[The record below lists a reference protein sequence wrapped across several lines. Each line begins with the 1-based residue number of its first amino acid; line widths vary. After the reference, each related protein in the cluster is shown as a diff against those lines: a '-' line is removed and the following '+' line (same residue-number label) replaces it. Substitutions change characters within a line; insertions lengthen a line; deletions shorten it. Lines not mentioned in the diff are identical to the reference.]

1 MWWNSALL
9 LLLSIGGGYSEAFF
23 QISGNWFEI
32 RQPKMYVRPCCPC
45 VSGTN
50 AIPSIYLASQSTA
63 VCFPKICTNLLDR
76 TQHLHNPG
84 FNTATMK
91 FSCRHILSHTVVK
104 CKLNHKKLSFHRYL
118 FFFFFLFSVSKQR
131 SSSRVSKDNHPS
143 PWSAEVPKSRN
154 ASLGRLL
161 RAECRALVFKEWSFK
176 HTQHRCSS

>member
-104 CKLNHKKLSFHRYL
+104 CKLNHKKLSFL
-118 FFFFFLFSVSKQR
+118 FFSFFFLSVSRGAHLECPRTTIHHHGVLRFPKAGMLHWVGY
-131 SSSRVSKDNHPS
+131 SELYAE
-143 PWSAEVPKSRN
+143 PWSLKSDL
-154 ASLGRLL
+154 S
-161 RAECRALVFKEWSFK
+161 K
-176 HTQHRCSS
+176 HSEHRCSS